1 MLTLCLLN
9 KYLYMLAQRPK
20 KDDVIFLKQIPLHP
34 RDRLKKKV
42 KTLKHPRDRLK
53 DKELQVARDN
63 VSALVEE
70 KFSFLTE
77 KFLNKIVL
85 FDISKV
91 ENLPTDNNKFY
102 ITHKPGTKAFLLRR
116 EDEK

>member
-9 KYLYMLAQRPK
+9 KYLYMLAQGPK
-20 KDDVIFLKQIPLHP
+20 KDDVIFVKQMPLHP
-34 RDRLKKKV
+34 RYRLKKKV
-42 KTLKHPRDRLK
+42 KRSKHPRDRLK
-53 DKELQVARDN
+53 DEKLQVARDN

-77 KFLNKIVL
+77 KFLNKIVF

-102 ITHKPGTKAFLLRR
+102 ITHKPGTKVFLLRC